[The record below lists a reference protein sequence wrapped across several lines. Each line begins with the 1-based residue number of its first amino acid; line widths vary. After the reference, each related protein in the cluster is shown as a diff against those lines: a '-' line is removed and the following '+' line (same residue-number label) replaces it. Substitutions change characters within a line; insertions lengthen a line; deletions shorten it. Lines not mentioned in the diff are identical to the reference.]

1 MTTLNKK
8 PTTKQL
14 TQSFGTVTL
23 VGAGPGDPEL
33 LTIKAMKA
41 ISQADCV
48 LYDALISPEILELIP
63 QQCTRIHVGKRCG
76 DHKMGQ
82 ADIQTLL
89 VSCARKYQRVV
100 RLKGG
105 DPFIFGRGGEEL
117 QYLQQRGIDVLVVPG
132 ITAAGGCAAAAKIPL
147 THRHLGN
154 ALVLQSGHSQHGEFD
169 LPQNPTRVFYMGAK
183 QAGAITARLLTEGLH
198 ESTPIAIIANGTLP
212 NQQVIKGVL
221 MDLPHLAG
229 QYSGAGPALIVVGE
243 VAAMADNSNH
253 NHSNNLNNGHM
264 RNHAEDLSEQ
274 QRSYVA

>member
-1 MTTLNKK
+1 MTHKHSHHSK
-8 PTTKQL
+8 PSNPSDTAN
-14 TQSFGTVTL
+14 FGQVSL

-33 LTIKAMKA
+33 LTLKAMKA

-48 LYDALISPEILELIP
+48 LYDALISQEILDFIP
-63 QQCTRIHVGKRCG
+63 SQCTRIHVGKRCG

-117 QYLQQRGIDVLVVPG
+117 QYLQQRGIDVTVVPG

-169 LPQNPTRVFYMGAK
+169 LPHNPTRVFYMGAK

-229 QYSGAGPALIVVGE
+229 QYSGTGPALIVVGE
-243 VAAMADNSNH
+243 VAALADNSH
-253 NHSNNLNNGHM
+253 YQ
-264 RNHAEDLSEQ
+264 SERPADQ
-274 QRSYVA
+274 QRSHVA